1 MVKTQ
6 GPTSRIVA
14 NGAPSNGYLQC
25 LPSEL
30 IARIIEN
37 LDLKSMKTFRLANRF
52 TAAQCLIPPFL
63 RFYSYQ
69 SASLTPTSLEH
80 LIERTSS
87 KIVSRAVKHVTVHAT
102 KFAASDSGNDDE
114 RLVAEL
120 ATALA
125 NVGTLGCLEISPQK
139 KRFHQVKLPKLRK
152 LTLDMVP
159 VNEASFLTF
168 LANSPFIEDLSL
180 RFVHIR
186 QGSWESFLGKITN
199 PLAKLQLDCISDD
212 TRNSINLW
220 PDGLPGMQ
228 EEDSDVSHGDE
239 EHVDASSLDSAK
251 NLYKRD
257 FNTED
262 IRQGLVLR

>member
-1 MVKTQ
+1 MEKLSISLGTRRNPKEVPFRLGSYPIIPYLSATDRRALAKENFPGLAGLLGYMQNLETLEIHLHNTLKGKTF
-6 GPTSRIVA
+6 A
-14 NGAPSNGYLQC
+14 Y
-25 LPSEL
+25 SEM
-30 IARIIEN
+30 
-37 LDLKSMKTFRLANRF
+37 LDL
-52 TAAQCLIPPFL
+52 
-63 RFYSYQ
+63 
-69 SASLTPTSLEH
+69 
-80 LIERTSS
+80 
-87 KIVSRAVKHVTVHAT
+87 
-102 KFAASDSGNDDE
+102 
-114 RLVAEL
+114 VAD
-120 ATALA
+120 
-125 NVGTLGCLEISPQK
+125 
-139 KRFHQVKLPKLRK
+139 QVKLPKLRK

-186 QGSWESFLGKITN
+186 QGSWESFLGNITN

-228 EEDSDVSHGDE
+228 EEDSDVSHDDE
-239 EHVDASSLDSAK
+239 EDVDVSSLDSAK

-257 FNTED
+257 FNTEE

>member
-1 MVKTQ
+1 MEKLSISLGTRRNPKEVPFRLGSYPIIPYLSATDRRALAKENFPGLAGLLGYMQNLETLEIHLHNTLKGKTF
-6 GPTSRIVA
+6 A
-14 NGAPSNGYLQC
+14 Y
-25 LPSEL
+25 SEM
-30 IARIIEN
+30 
-37 LDLKSMKTFRLANRF
+37 LDL
-52 TAAQCLIPPFL
+52 
-63 RFYSYQ
+63 
-69 SASLTPTSLEH
+69 
-80 LIERTSS
+80 
-87 KIVSRAVKHVTVHAT
+87 
-102 KFAASDSGNDDE
+102 
-114 RLVAEL
+114 VAD
-120 ATALA
+120 
-125 NVGTLGCLEISPQK
+125 
-139 KRFHQVKLPKLRK
+139 QVKLPKLRK